1 MKGFSERQKDIMMI
15 EKFDTRYVYCNE
27 NSKYDMCSFVE
38 NYFGNRFNP
47 YPARKFHFQL
57 CANKF

>member
-1 MKGFSERQKDIMMI
+1 M
-15 EKFDTRYVYCNE
+15 YVYCNE

-38 NYFGNRFNP
+38 NYFRNRFNP